1 MKIGTREADGF
12 ARAPH
17 KSCVL
22 VYGPDQGLVRERSR
36 TMAASVLGAAAG
48 DPFRSAELSGAGIS
62 SDPAALVDE
71 AAALSLVGGRRLVR
85 VVAATDGAVDAV
97 TNVLKARAGRDAAGE
112 ALLILEAGELGP
124 RSGLRRLFEDSP
136 EAAAV
141 ACYPD
146 ENERL
151 SEFARETLRDLGHPV
166 DSAALDWIAAAA
178 GGDRSVLRR
187 ELEKLSLYMGPG
199 RPIAAHDAEACLG
212 DTPLLDVDEVALAA
226 STGDLTGLD
235 QAVVRAYASGQSPI
249 TLLRAIGREL
259 VRLHPASAAIAA
271 GTSVADAMGQMRPP
285 VFFKHKLAYQRALAT
300 WGSDDLAR
308 AIEVVVEAEVA
319 CKLRSGADEAV
330 AWRAALRVA
339 NAARRP
345 LAADR
350 R

>member
-36 TMAASVLGAAAG
+36 TMAASVLGAAAN
-48 DPFRSAELSGAGIS
+48 DPFRSAELSGAGING
-62 SDPAALVDE
+62 DAAVLVDE
-71 AAALSLVGGRRLVR
+71 AAALSLVGGRRVVR
-85 VVAATDGAVDAV
+85 VVAATDGAADAV
-97 TNVLKARAGRDAAGE
+97 SNVLKVRAGRDAAAE
-112 ALLILEAGELGP
+112 ALVILEAGELGP
-124 RSGLRRLFEDSP
+124 RSALRRLFEDSP
-136 EAAAV
+136 DAAAV

-151 SEFARETLRDLGHPV
+151 SEFARDALRELGHSV
-166 DSAALDWIAAAA
+166 DSAAIDWITAAA

-187 ELEKLSLYMGPG
+187 ELEKLSVYVGPG
-199 RPIAAHDAEACLG
+199 SPITAGDAEACLG
-212 DTPLLDVDEVALAA
+212 DTALLDVDEVALAA
-226 STGDLTGLD
+226 STGDLAGLD
-235 QAVVRAYASGQSPI
+235 QAVVRAYAAGQSPI

-259 VRLHPASAAIAA
+259 TRLHPASAAIAGGA
-271 GTSVADAMGQMRPP
+271 SVADAMAQMRPP
-285 VFFKHKLAYQRALAT
+285 VFFKHKLPYQRALAS
-300 WGSDDLAR
+300 WRPDDLAR

-319 CKLRSGADEAV
+319 CKVRSGAEEAV

-345 LAADR
+345 PAADR

>member
-1 MKIGTREADGF
+1 MKVGTREADGF

-36 TMAASVLGAAAG
+36 TMAASVLGANVA
-48 DPFRSAELSGAGIS
+48 DPFRSAEMSGAGING
-62 SDPAALVDE
+62 DPAALIDE
-71 AAALSLVGGRRLVR
+71 AAALSLVGGRRVVR
-85 VVAATDGAVDAV
+85 VVGTTDGAADAV
-97 TNVLKARAGRDAAGE
+97 ATVLKARTGRDAAGE

-124 RSGLRRLFEDSP
+124 RSALRRLFEDSAD
-136 EAAAV
+136 AAAV

-151 SEFARETLRDLGHPV
+151 SEFSRDALRELGHPV
-166 DSAALDWIAAAA
+166 DAAALDWITAAA

-187 ELEKLSLYMGPG
+187 ELEKLSVYVGPG
-199 RPIAAHDAEACLG
+199 RPITAQDAEACLG
-212 DTPLLDVDEVALAA
+212 DTALLGVDEVALAA
-226 STGDLTGLD
+226 STGDLAGLD
-235 QAVVRAYASGQSPI
+235 QAVVRAYAAGQSPV

-259 VRLHPASAAIAA
+259 VRLHPASAAIAG

-285 VFFKHKLAYQRALAT
+285 VFFKHKPAYQRALAA
-300 WGSDDLAR
+300 WRPDDLAR

-345 LAADR
+345 AAADR